1 MPTEVGRSTDFT
13 LPIANPARIP
23 QVACARAVRVRLW
36 MRLGMIFRC
45 DIAVCAMETN
55 NCILTLT
62 RPAGQELR
70 AVRQAFTCKFAT
82 AAPGARHGCG
92 NCGESLQESGDG
104 TRHGVFAA
112 GPETRRSPAF
122 ALACWSRPHCV
133 RGHAGGW
140 RGSSGR
146 GAFGNLARP
155 TGVEPVTFGFGNQHS
170 IQLSYGRG
178 MCILPRRSNERP
190 VAIGVL
196 AGRVIM

>member
-1 MPTEVGRSTDFT
+1 MPTEVGRSTDST

-23 QVACARAVRVRLW
+23 QAACARAVRVRLW

-62 RPAGQELR
+62 RRAGQELR
-70 AVRQAFTCKFAT
+70 AVRRVITCRFAT
-82 AAPGARHGCG
+82 AAPGARLGCG
-92 NCGESLQESGDG
+92 NCGESCKSVKMAHG
-104 TRHGVFAA
+104 TAHFRLDLRLDAA
-112 GPETRRSPAF
+112 GV
-122 ALACWSRPHCV
+122 RPSV
-133 RGHAGGW
+133 LVASTLRAGHAGGW
-140 RGSSGR
+140 RGSSGC